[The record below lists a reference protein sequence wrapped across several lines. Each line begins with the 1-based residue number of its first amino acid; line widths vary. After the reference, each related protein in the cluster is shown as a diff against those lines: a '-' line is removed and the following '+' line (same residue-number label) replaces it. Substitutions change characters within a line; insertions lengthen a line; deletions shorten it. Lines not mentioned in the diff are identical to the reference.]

1 MPGKPGQDCSDGW
14 KTAGQGGSKATR
26 RARVTTRL
34 AQYFGFVPISL
45 YGVSSRLLII
55 GGAAGPA
62 LLGRFV
68 ELAGGPSARIVI
80 IATASSV
87 PASAEAEHR
96 EAFTS
101 LGAGHV
107 EALRLSTRAEA
118 SDERAAAV
126 LRSATGVFFTGGD
139 QERITRVIG
148 GTATDSLLQ
157 SLVAEGGIVL
167 AGTSAGAA
175 AMSGTMIV
183 EGDGRGGVRR
193 SSVRTGPGLEFLP
206 GVLID
211 QHFAERGRLNR
222 LLTAVALY
230 PHELGLGI
238 DEDTAILTDGDR
250 FEVLGNGAVTVVDA
264 GCATEIRVTGDGPI
278 ALSGARIH
286 VLPAGFTFHLTGRR
300 PVVDASIAQRGA
312 VA

>member
-1 MPGKPGQDCSDGW
+1 M
-14 KTAGQGGSKATR
+14 
-26 RARVTTRL
+26 
-34 AQYFGFVPISL
+34 
-45 YGVSSRLLII
+45 SSRLLII

-87 PASAEAEHR
+87 PESAEVEHCA
-96 EAFTS
+96 AF
-101 LGAGHV
+101 GAFGARHV
-107 EALRLSTRAEA
+107 EALRLTTRAEA
-118 SDERAAAV
+118 NDAHAEAV
-126 LRSATGVFFTGGD
+126 LRQATGIFFTGGE

-157 SLVAEGGIVL
+157 ELVAGGGIVL

-175 AMSGTMIV
+175 AMSATMIV
-183 EGDGRGGVRR
+183 EGDGAGVRR

-222 LLTAVALY
+222 LLSAVALY

-238 DEDTAILTDGDR
+238 DEDTAILTDGDC
-250 FEVLGNGAVTVVDA
+250 FEVLGSGAVTVVDA
-264 GCATEIRVTGDGPI
+264 GCATDIRVPGDGPI
-278 ALSGARIH
+278 ALAGARIH

-300 PVVDASIAQRGA
+300 PVVDAFNAQRGA